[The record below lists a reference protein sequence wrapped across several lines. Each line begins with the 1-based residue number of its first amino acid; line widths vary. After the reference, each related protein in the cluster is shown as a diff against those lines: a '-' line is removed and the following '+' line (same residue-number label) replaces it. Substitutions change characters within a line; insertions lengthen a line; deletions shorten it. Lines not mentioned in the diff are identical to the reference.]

1 MWSLP
6 SQEEVL
12 SSESRSALSLPQ
24 PLFSLGSPVVSAR
37 PHLASLGG
45 LHYRDN
51 IPAGEDPAG
60 EDHLGLCFLLKRSGQ
75 RKHGPPV
82 APA

>member
-24 PLFSLGSPVVSAR
+24 TLFSLGSPVVSAG
-37 PHLASLGG
+37 PNLASLGG

-51 IPAGEDPAG
+51 IPAGEDP
-60 EDHLGLCFLLKRSGQ
+60 LSLCFLLKRSGQ
-75 RKHGPPV
+75 QKHGPPV
-82 APA
+82 ALF